1 MDKFLETCNLP
12 RLNHEEME
20 NLDRL
25 IIGKKIATV
34 MKNLPTNK
42 STGPEG
48 FTGEFYKTCKDDL
61 IYIFPKLFQKF
72 ERKTF
77 QTYLVKPA

>member
-12 RLNHEEME
+12 RLNHELE

-25 IIGKKIATV
+25 IIGKEIEPV

-42 STGPEG
+42 SLELAG
-48 FTGEFYKTCKDDL
+48 FSD
-61 IYIFPKLFQKF
+61 KF
-72 ERKTF
+72 F
-77 QTYLVKPA
+77 FFF